1 MDEPLY
7 PTPQDPALASRLS
20 SLDANKREFFEERAA
35 IHEFDAGLPRLKAEW
50 AAWKDLLTHFSRLA
64 AHDRKAASDPHR
76 QPDR

>member
-64 AHDRKAASDPHR
+64 ALDRKAASDPHR

>member
-64 AHDRKAASDPHR
+64 TLDRKAASDPHR